1 MKAIQLTTD
10 IIAREQL
17 RSVDRDNNTLT
28 IYLSIEPKFGKA
40 ITATTRS
47 KFGVFC
53 YQLEKSRHATAWGKI
68 KDMLNDNLI
77 DEIKGQ
83 INEILPVLKKHRA
96 EAATPTTREAIQ
108 ETSSDGTTTY
118 VYRDAGQA
126 AFDAAKTRTG
136 HSSVQVA
143 QPNSQEAA
151 LNTLIAK
158 YPVEEIDAL
167 LTHLIDMDVTT
178 PLKTVAI

>member
-1 MKAIQLTTD
+1 MKAIQLTPD

-17 RSVDRDNNTLT
+17 RSVDRNENIIT
-28 IYLSIEPKFGKA
+28 IYISIEPQFGKA
-40 ITATTRS
+40 ISAATRS
-47 KFGVFC
+47 RFGVFC
-53 YQLEKSRHATAWGKI
+53 YQVDKSRHATAWAKI
-68 KDMLNDNLI
+68 KDLGNDSLM
-77 DEIKGQ
+77 DEIKAQ
-83 INEILPVLKKHRA
+83 LNAILPALKKYRA

-108 ETSSDGTTTY
+108 ETGSDGTTTY

-126 AFDAAKTRTG
+126 AFDAAKQRTG
-136 HSSVQVA
+136 HTPVHVA

-158 YPVEEIDAL
+158 YPVEEIDSL
-167 LTHLIDMDVTT
+167 LTHLIDMDVST

>member
-1 MKAIQLTTD
+1 MA
-10 IIAREQL
+10 
-17 RSVDRDNNTLT
+17 
-28 IYLSIEPKFGKA
+28 
-40 ITATTRS
+40 
-47 KFGVFC
+47 
-53 YQLEKSRHATAWGKI
+53 
-68 KDMLNDNLI
+68 NDNLM

-83 INEILPVLKKHRA
+83 LNAILPVFKKHRA

-108 ETSSDGTTTY
+108 ETGSDGTTTY

-126 AFDAAKTRTG
+126 AFDAARERTG
-136 HSSVQVA
+136 HTPVHVA

-151 LNTLIAK
+151 LNTLIGK

>member
-1 MKAIQLTTD
+1 MKAIQLTGD

-17 RSVDRDNNTLT
+17 RSVDRNDNTLT
-28 IYLSIEPKFGKA
+28 IYISIEPKFGKA
-40 ITATTRS
+40 VSATTRS

-53 YQLEKSRHATAWGKI
+53 YQLEKSRHATAWGKV

-77 DEIKGQ
+77 DEIKEQ
-83 INEILPVLKKHRA
+83 LNAILPVLKKYRA

-108 ETSSDGTTTY
+108 ETGSDGTTTY
-118 VYRDAGQA
+118 TYRDAGQA
-126 AFDAAKTRTG
+126 AFDAARERTG
-136 HSSVQVA
+136 NAPVQVA

-151 LNTLIAK
+151 LNALIAK

-167 LTHLIDMDVTT
+167 LTHLIDMNVST

>member
-1 MKAIQLTTD
+1 MKAIQLTAD
-10 IIAREQL
+10 ILVREQL
-17 RSVDRDNNTLT
+17 RSVDRNDNVLT
-28 IYLSIEPKFGKA
+28 IYLSIEPEFGS
-40 ITATTRS
+40 TVSSTTRS

-53 YQLEKSRHATAWGKI
+53 YQLEKARHGAAWSKV
-68 KDMLNDNLI
+68 KDMSNDNLM
-77 DEIKGQ
+77 DEIKAQ
-83 INEILPVLKKHRA
+83 FNKILPVVKKHRS

-108 ETSSDGTTTY
+108 ETGADGAITY

-126 AFDAAKTRTG
+126 AFDAARERTG
-136 HSSVQVA
+136 HTPVHVV

-151 LNTLIAK
+151 LNALTTK

-167 LTHLIDMDVTT
+167 LTHLIDMGVTP